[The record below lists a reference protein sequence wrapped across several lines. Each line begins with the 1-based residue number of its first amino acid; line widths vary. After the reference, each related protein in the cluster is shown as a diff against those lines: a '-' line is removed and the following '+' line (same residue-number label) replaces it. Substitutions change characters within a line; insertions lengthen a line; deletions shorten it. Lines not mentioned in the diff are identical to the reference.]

1 MDEQEKK
8 HDNFWLSEMI
18 RNTLSVCNAEQ
29 QKATEMAMEMIGR
42 EAFCNNGERSEP
54 VMVAFAL
61 QMNGQSYTMRV
72 PLLSLVPLPFLQ
84 IDNANLSFFV
94 SIMSS
99 KTNRRQGLKVSLSP
113 PNKQLEESAVSQYDL
128 RNNIRVEIKAE
139 AQLPSP
145 GLARLLQIAAANGMS
160 IRPLHSA
167 TPPNTPNNTLREQ

>member
-1 MDEQEKK
+1 MKDNPDKK
-8 HDNFWLSEMI
+8 YVITGWADNYTGNSKINERLRWN
-18 RNTLSVCNAEQ
+18 RV
-29 QKATEMAMEMIGR
+29 
-42 EAFCNNGERSEP
+42 NG
-54 VMVAFAL
+54 VKKQL
-61 QMNGQSYTMRV
+61 IHKGV
-72 PLLSLVPLPFLQ
+72 PESQLDVK
-84 IDNANLSFFV
+84 IDNANLGFFV

-99 KTNRRQGLKVSLSP
+99 KTNRLQGLKVSLSP
-113 PNKQLEESAVSQYDL
+113 SNKQLKESAVSQYDL

>member
-1 MDEQEKK
+1 MDDQEKKK

-42 EAFCNNGERSEP
+42 EAFCDKGERSEP

-99 KTNRRQGLKVSLSP
+99 KTNRLQGLKVSLSP
-113 PNKQLEESAVSQYDL
+113 SNKQLEESAVSQYDL

-139 AQLPSP
+139 AQQPSP
-145 GLARLLQIAAANGMS
+145 GIARLLQIAAANGMS

-167 TPPNTPNNTLREQ
+167 TPPDTPNNTL

>member
-1 MDEQEKK
+1 
-8 HDNFWLSEMI
+8 
-18 RNTLSVCNAEQ
+18 
-29 QKATEMAMEMIGR
+29 MEIIGR

-99 KTNRRQGLKVSLSP
+99 KTNRLQGLKVSLSP
-113 PNKQLEESAVSQYDL
+113 SNKQLEESAVSQYDL
-128 RNNIRVEIKAE
+128 RK
-139 AQLPSP
+139 
-145 GLARLLQIAAANGMS
+145 IAAANGMS

-167 TPPNTPNNTLREQ
+167 TPPDTPNNTL

>member
-18 RNTLSVCNAEQ
+18 RNTLSVCNAQQ

-61 QMNGQSYTMRV
+61 QMNGQNYTMR
-72 PLLSLVPLPFLQ
+72 VPLPFLQ

-99 KTNRRQGLKVSLSP
+99 KTNRLQGLKVSLSP
-113 PNKQLEESAVSQYDL
+113 SNKQLEESAVSQYDL

-167 TPPNTPNNTLREQ
+167 TPPDTPNNTL

>member
-1 MDEQEKK
+1 MDDQEKKK

-29 QKATEMAMEMIGR
+29 QKATEMAMIGR
-42 EAFCNNGERSEP
+42 EAFCDKGERAEP
-54 VMVAFAL
+54 VMVTFAL
-61 QMNGQSYTMRV
+61 QMNGQRYTMRV

-99 KTNRRQGLKVSLSP
+99 KTNRLQGLKVSLSP
-113 PNKQLEESAVSQYDL
+113 SNKQLEESAVSQYDL

-139 AQLPSP
+139 AQQPSP

-167 TPPNTPNNTLREQ
+167 TPPDTPNNTL

>member
-1 MDEQEKK
+1 MDDQEKK
-8 HDNFWLSEMI
+8 HDNFWLSEMM

-29 QKATEMAMEMIGR
+29 QKATEMAMEIIGR

-99 KTNRRQGLKVSLSP
+99 KT
-113 PNKQLEESAVSQYDL
+113 QYDL

-167 TPPNTPNNTLREQ
+167 TPPDTPNNTL

>member
-1 MDEQEKK
+1 MNDQEKKK

-42 EAFCNNGERSEP
+42 EAFCDKGERAEP
-54 VMVAFAL
+54 VMVTFAL
-61 QMNGQSYTMRV
+61 QMNGQRYTMRV

-99 KTNRRQGLKVSLSP
+99 KTNRLQGLKVSLSP
-113 PNKQLEESAVSQYDL
+113 SNKQLEESAVSQYDL

-139 AQLPSP
+139 AQQPSP

-167 TPPNTPNNTLREQ
+167 TPPDTPNNTL